1 MIDELEWNVEW
12 DEEMQKLWSCWTLK
26 DLLELNEMYDGVVI
40 LILACMIEELVLERV
55 MYKIVQSLGP

>member
-26 DLLELNEMYDGVVI
+26 DILELNKMYDGVVI
-40 LILACMIEELVLERV
+40 LILTCMIEELVLERV

>member
-12 DEEMQKLWSCWTLK
+12 DEEIQKLWSCWTLK
-26 DLLELNEMYDGVVI
+26 TYLNQNRMHDGIII

-55 MYKIVQSLGP
+55 MYKIV